1 MKAQISELW
10 ETGINIISVAGGY
23 EDEDGNVYSDDEITS
38 FADLRKCENVLV
50 DKKEK
55 GAPCTEVLI
64 DDEIVCVQFRTVS
77 HPTGFG
83 KVRICEIA

>member
-50 DKKEK
+50 GK
-55 GAPCTEVLI
+55 GVPTEVLI
-64 DDEIVCVQFRTVS
+64 DDEIVYVSFRTVS
-77 HPTGFG
+77 HPTGLG
-83 KVRICEIA
+83 KLRICEIA